1 MFFLSQNG
9 ETLVESSHLYIKDSG
24 IFAVISGGDDILLAK
39 YYDETARD
47 VLRQVS
53 DAIADSEEVFS
64 LSNIRIFSA

>member
-9 ETLVESSHLYIKDSG
+9 ETLVESSHLYIKDST
-24 IFAVISGGDDILLAK
+24 IFAVISGGDDILLSR
-39 YYDETARD
+39 YHDGETARD

-64 LSNIRIFSA
+64 FE

>member
-9 ETLVESSHLYIKDSG
+9 ETLVESSHLYINDST
-24 IFAVISGGDDILLAK
+24 IFAVISGGDDIQLAR
-39 YYDETARD
+39 YYDGETARD

-64 LSNIRIFSA
+64 FE

>member
-9 ETLVESSHLYIKDSG
+9 ETLVESSHLYIKDSV
-24 IFAVISGGDDILLAK
+24 IFAAISGGDDILLAR
-39 YYDETARD
+39 YCDGETARD

-64 LSNIRIFSA
+64 FE

>member
-9 ETLVESSHLYIKDSG
+9 ETLVESSHLYIKDST
-24 IFAVISGGDDILLAK
+24 IFAVISGGDDIQLAR
-39 YYDETARD
+39 YYDGETARD

-64 LSNIRIFSA
+64 CE

>member
-39 YYDETARD
+39 YHDGETARD

-64 LSNIRIFSA
+64 FE